1 MYSQQK
7 GNQYEKLR
15 WKTMSGREVEFAV
28 LRKAALLFRR
38 AQNSIDPGHMNDE
51 VEEAIAFNRRI
62 WEVLRSGWQDETCAL
77 PTEIRQNLLNLSAFM
92 AKAEIGFRTHPC
104 ADALNSMIQ
113 VNETLATGL
122 EAAAGEQAKA
132 QVNA

>member
-15 WKTMSGREVEFAV
+15 WKTMSGREVEFSV

-38 AQNSIDPGHMNDE
+38 AQTSINPGYLNDE
-51 VEEAIAFNRRI
+51 VEEAIAFNRRV
-62 WEVLRSGWQDETCAL
+62 WEVLRSGWQDQKCAL
-77 PTEIRQNLLNLSAFM
+77 PTEIRQNLLNLSAYM
-92 AKAEIGFRTHPC
+92 AKAEIAFRAEPC
-104 ADALNSMIQ
+104 AERLDSMIQ
-113 VNETLATGL
+113 VNENLAAGL
-122 EAAAGEQAKA
+122 EASAGKQLEA